1 LTLKRNASS
10 AGKITTFSE
19 YLQREGGKVFLSF
32 LFSLAKYHKKDG
44 AGCIAIQKSLL
55 TLQTEPLLVGFGQ
68 MVATLQ
74 PKT

>member
-1 LTLKRNASS
+1 MP
-10 AGKITTFSE
+10 
-19 YLQREGGKVFLSF
+19 KVFTPIAPLRRGFLFPTTSPILLQF
-32 LFSLAKYHKKDG
+32 LFSIDMIHEKKKDG